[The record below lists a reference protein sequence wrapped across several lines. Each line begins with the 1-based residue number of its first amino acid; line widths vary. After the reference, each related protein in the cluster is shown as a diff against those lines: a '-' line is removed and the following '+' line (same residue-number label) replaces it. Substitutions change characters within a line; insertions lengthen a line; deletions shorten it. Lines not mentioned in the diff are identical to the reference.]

1 MVEIDPRFRERGAE
15 TAVGWT
21 AEYICPILNVIFVAE
36 MIDGDSEHR
45 FYSCIDGVSY
55 FTKKHLAVNMALLN
69 AINNIEQH
77 LKCALMLGERVGP
90 LMLTERVRQ
99 GQDGGGNGVGK
110 RLRTE
115 SIEAED
121 GL

>member
-1 MVEIDPRFRERGAE
+1 
-15 TAVGWT
+15 
-21 AEYICPILNVIFVAE
+21 

-77 LKCALMLGERVGP
+77 LKCALMLGERMGPLMLGERVGP